1 MLPSEED
8 DPASGAGPGA
18 EGADGGVVGL
28 IADANGVGSAMDSG
42 MAVSAS
48 LAEPGGSNGNGEAG
62 RFEAA
67 EDGAAAGGASGA
79 IESASGDLP
88 EGPAA
93 GGSPPLPGSPC
104 APKIRSSVQS
114 SFPTAGA
121 SKEGAPITARVSS
134 SSRRQPSHIAICCSA
149 GSRSDAGSVPLTS
162 ASILGLTAA
171 QSMNSVSECCGGI
184 LSDSRGW
191 AVPWGKRNRRRSAH
205 ATPAAN
211 VDAER
216 QLGASRGAPLLRRGR
231 LRGRRCSSRSLPRP
245 RRTSRSLLCSALHPS

>member
-1 MLPSEED
+1 
-8 DPASGAGPGA
+8 
-18 EGADGGVVGL
+18 
-28 IADANGVGSAMDSG
+28 MDSG

-62 RFEAA
+62 RFEAV

-79 IESASGDLP
+79 TESASGDLP

-121 SKEGAPITARVSS
+121 FSWEPMARTSS

-191 AVPWGKRNRRRSAH
+191 GVPWETKSPPVGSRDPSG
-205 ATPAAN
+205 
-211 VDAER
+211 ER
-216 QLGASRGAPLLRRGR
+216 G
-231 LRGRRCSSRSLPRP
+231 C
-245 RRTSRSLLCSALHPS
+245 